1 MSKLESIV
9 PPLELC
15 KLIPA
20 GEFEDS
26 VLVWRDHSCLGYYVS
41 ERFAGETSDCR
52 GEQKFDY
59 AGNVDLVIMKATLP
73 APTLAEILAK
83 LPEGVQMRMR
93 TARNR
98 ERHFQIYH
106 YSYETWTNY
115 QPPPRSGCGCGS
127 GGRTGDEQESRCLD
141 KAAALRKRRGR
152 DQGNQVGT
160 KKRRKRNAEH

>member
-52 GEQKFDY
+52 GEQKFDCVGN
-59 AGNVDLVIMKATLP
+59 AGLIVMKATLP
-73 APTLAEILAK
+73 APTLAEILAE
-83 LPEGVQMRMR
+83 LPATIDAEEDEFHVLSVIP
-93 TARNR
+93 AVDDDDE
-98 ERHFQIYH
+98 ERVWIGYNN
-106 YSYETWTNY
+106 TNEKDAN
-115 QPPPRSGCGCGS
+115 PA
-127 GGRTGDEQESRCLD
+127 T
-141 KAAALRKRRGR
+141 AALRLWLRIRREAGR
-152 DQGNQVGT
+152 
-160 KKRRKRNAEH
+160 